1 MGRPHRAPAVASSAA
16 ALSRTL
22 TLRTCSTTSPFIT
35 SPASG
40 PSGLRPR
47 VGFNPT
53 RPQHDAGIRMDP
65 PPSLA
70 CATGTMRAATAA
82 AAPPLE
88 PPGVRSRSHGFLV
101 GPKAWG
107 SVVPVSP
114 NSGVFVLPT
123 QIKPA
128 R

>member
-1 MGRPHRAPAVASSAA
+1 
-16 ALSRTL
+16 
-22 TLRTCSTTSPFIT
+22 
-35 SPASG
+35 
-40 PSGLRPR
+40 
-47 VGFNPT
+47 
-53 RPQHDAGIRMDP
+53 MDP

-70 CATGTMRAATAA
+70 CAIGTILAATAA

-88 PPGVRSRSHGFLV
+88 PPGVRSRSHGFRV
-101 GPKAWG
+101 APNACG

-128 R
+128 RRWRRTISLS